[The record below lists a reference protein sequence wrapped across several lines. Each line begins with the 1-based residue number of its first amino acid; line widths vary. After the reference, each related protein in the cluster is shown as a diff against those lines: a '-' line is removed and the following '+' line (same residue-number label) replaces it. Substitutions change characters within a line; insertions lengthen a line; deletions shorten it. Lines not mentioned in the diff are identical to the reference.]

1 MPDDLES
8 ESLRLIVESLP
19 TGTIIVNGSGQIV
32 MLNRTVEDWF
42 GYPRDE
48 ILGQAVECLI
58 PERYQA
64 SHPRQRD
71 EYCSAPRVRPMAVGR
86 ELFARRRDGTEFRC
100 DVSLHPLPL
109 ATGLHVLVHMVD
121 ATQRLQNEALQ
132 RQEESL
138 RSMQF
143 IVENLPAGAVYVSLE
158 SQTLL
163 VNRSFVEI
171 TGYGQEELGDL
182 SNAVGL
188 LFRDQAAQVRRL
200 HDEDQAA
207 GFPVPRVLE
216 FYRKDGQRA
225 WVEVAACRYKNHE
238 VWLWHDVTKRLAAQ
252 ERLVHSER
260 LAAIGEMMAG
270 LSHESRNALQRA
282 RAALE
287 MLDLDLGQR
296 PDLQKLSGRA
306 VTAIEELQRL
316 YDEVRNYAA
325 PLQLEYRDTDVREL
339 VQETWSQILQVR
351 HEKQVALSVHCDEGA
366 RIAKFDRY
374 RVRQVFRNILD
385 NALAVL
391 PDRDGTIA
399 VTSIVLGTG
408 ITKWVEIAVQDNGP
422 GMNAEQKSRIFEPF
436 FTTKTRGTGL
446 GMAIVRR
453 IMEAHGGMAMI
464 GSSESGARIILRFP
478 AKPGGPP

>member
-1 MPDDLES
+1 MPDNLES

-42 GYPRDE
+42 GYSRDE
-48 ILGQAVECLI
+48 ILGKAVECLI
-58 PERYQA
+58 PERYQN
-64 SHPRQRD
+64 SHPRDRD
-71 EYCSAPRVRPMAVGR
+71 EYFLAPRVRPMAVCR
-86 ELFARRRDGTEFRC
+86 ELFAKRRDGSEFPC

-109 ATGLHVLVHMVD
+109 ASGLHVLVHMVD

-158 SQTLL
+158 TQTLR

-171 TGYGQEELGDL
+171 TGYRQEELGDL
-182 SNAVGL
+182 PNAVGL
-188 LFRDQAAQVRRL
+188 LFREQAAQVRRL
-200 HDEDQAA
+200 HDEDQSAA
-207 GFPVPRVLE
+207 FPVPRVLE

-225 WVEVAACRYKNHE
+225 WVEIAAFRYNNNE
-238 VWLWHDVTKRLAAQ
+238 VWLWHDVTERLAAQ

-287 MLDLDLGQR
+287 MLNLDLDQR

-316 YDEVRNYAA
+316 YEEVRNYAA
-325 PLQLEYRDTDVREL
+325 PLQLACRDTDVGEL
-339 VQETWSQILQVR
+339 LLETWGQILQVR
-351 HEKQVALSVHCDEGA
+351 REKQVALSVHCDDGA
-366 RIAKFDRY
+366 RIAKIDRY
-374 RVRQVFRNILD
+374 RIRQVFRNILE
-385 NALAVL
+385 NAMAVL
-391 PDRDGTIA
+391 PDRGGTI
-399 VTSIVLGTG
+399 VFTSTVLGSG
-408 ITKWVEIAVQDNGP
+408 ATKCVEIAVQDNGP
-422 GMNAEQKSRIFEPF
+422 GMNSEQRSRIFEPF
-436 FTTKTRGTGL
+436 YTTKSRGTGL
-446 GMAIVRR
+446 GMAIARR
-453 IMEAHGGMAMI
+453 IMEAHGGTAMV
-464 GSSESGARIILRFP
+464 GSSERGARIILRFP
-478 AKPGGPP
+478 MPQYP